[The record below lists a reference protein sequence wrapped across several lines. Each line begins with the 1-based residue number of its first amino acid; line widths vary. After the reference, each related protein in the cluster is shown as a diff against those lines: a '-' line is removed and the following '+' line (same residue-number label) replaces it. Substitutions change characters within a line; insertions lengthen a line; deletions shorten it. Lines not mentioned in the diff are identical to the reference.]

1 MKTVTILEIIVV
13 LSIIGMIASAYSTYE
28 HYQLISDSSSGS
40 FCDISAEVSC
50 SAVNS
55 SPYSEV
61 MGIPTAFMGLIWFIV
76 LVILC
81 YAVESKH
88 KFCKPAPFYLF
99 AWSIIGLLTIIWLVY
114 AELFLIGAIC
124 LVCTVV
130 HILLI
135 IILFLSY
142 KVFKRSNRSIGKY
155 LGDIFYK

>member
-1 MKTVTILEIIVV
+1 MKTTTILEIIIV
-13 LSIIGMIASAYSTYE
+13 LSVIGVIGSAYSTYE

-61 MGIPTAFMGLIWFIV
+61 MGIPTALIGLVWFII

-81 YAVESKH
+81 YGVELKH
-88 KFCKPAPFYLF
+88 KFWKPAPFYLF
-99 AWSIIGLLTIIWLVY
+99 VWSIIGMLTVFWLVY

-124 LVCTVV
+124 LVCTLV
-130 HILLI
+130 HILVI
-135 IILFLSY
+135 IILFLSH

>member
-1 MKTVTILEIIVV
+1 MKTVKILEIIIA
-13 LSIIGMIASAYSTYE
+13 LSVIGMIASAYSTYE
-28 HYQLISDSSSGS
+28 HYQLLSESSKGS

-130 HILLI
+130 HILVI

-142 KVFKRSNRSIGKY
+142 KVFKSYHKPIGKY